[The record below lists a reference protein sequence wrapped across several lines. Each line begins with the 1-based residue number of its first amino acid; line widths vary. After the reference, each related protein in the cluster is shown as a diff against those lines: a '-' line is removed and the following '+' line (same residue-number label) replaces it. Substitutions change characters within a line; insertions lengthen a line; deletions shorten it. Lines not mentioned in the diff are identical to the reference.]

1 MYTPDIRKQK
11 CSDCQHAQVCSVL
24 SSKKTSLENKIKELF
39 DEDLDP
45 EEGLTVEIK
54 CKHFEF
60 QQKNVRVGF
69 TV

>member
-1 MYTPDIRKQK
+1 MYTPDIRKQQ
-11 CSDCQHAQVCSVL
+11 CSDCQHTQVCSVL

-69 TV
+69 IS